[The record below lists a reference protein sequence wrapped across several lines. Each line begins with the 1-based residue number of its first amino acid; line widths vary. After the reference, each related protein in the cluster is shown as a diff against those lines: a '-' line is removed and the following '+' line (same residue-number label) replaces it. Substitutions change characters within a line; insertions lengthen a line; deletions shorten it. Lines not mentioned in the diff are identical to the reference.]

1 LDPALNIQLGAAY
14 LGRLLSRFGG
24 NPVYALAGYNAGP
37 SAVDRWRSSRS
48 GLELD
53 AFVEEIPLAETR
65 AYVKRVLRSYNTYR
79 LLDGQPLLSTA
90 SQGPSTAVVEAR
102 ANPPAAR

>member
-1 LDPALNIQLGAAY
+1 MDPALNIQLGAAY
-14 LGRLLSRFGG
+14 LGRLLVRFGG

-65 AYVKRVLRSYNTYR
+65 AYVKRVLRTYNAYR
-79 LLDGQPLLSTA
+79 LLDGHPLLSTV
-90 SQGPSTAVVEAR
+90 SQDAGATAVEAR
-102 ANPPAAR
+102 ANPPGAR